1 MIEPRFGQVITAMVT
16 PFTESM
22 EVDFDKAAILADYL
36 VTHGSDGIV
45 VAGTT
50 GESPTL
56 TREEEY
62 FLFRVVKD
70 SVAGRGKVIAGTGSN
85 NTMEAVEATQKAAE
99 IGMDGTLQVV
109 PYYNKPSQ
117 EGMYHHFKTI
127 AEAAPDLPLILYNIP
142 GRTGVNM
149 APETVARLAKIK
161 NIVGI
166 KEASGSIDQATA
178 IRQATPKEFLIYS
191 GDDSLTLPVMA
202 VGGCGII
209 SVVSHLAGPELKEM
223 CVSFAKGD
231 VAKAQQI
238 HIALFDL
245 IKGMFMSTNPVP
257 LKTALEL
264 VGFPVGGTRS
274 PLVAMSDSEKEQLK
288 GTLVRYGLIK

>member
-1 MIEPRFGQVITAMVT
+1 MTEPRFGQVITAMVT
-16 PFTESM
+16 PFTESL

-62 FLFRVVKD
+62 FLFKVVKD
-70 SVAGRGKVIAGTGSN
+70 AVAGRGSVIAGTGSN
-85 NTMEAVEATQKAAE
+85 NTAEAIEATRKAAE
-99 IGMDGTLQVV
+99 IGVDATLQVV

-117 EGMYHHFKTI
+117 EGMFQHFKAI
-127 AEAAPDLPLILYNIP
+127 AEAVPKLPVILYNIP
-142 GRTGVNM
+142 GRTGVSIL
-149 APETVARLAKIK
+149 PETVSRLSKIR

-166 KEASGSIDQATA
+166 KESTGSMDQVTA
-178 IRQATPKEFLIYS
+178 IRQSTPAEFMIYS
-191 GDDSLTLPVMA
+191 GDDSLTLPIMA
-202 VGGCGII
+202 MGGCGII

-223 CVSFAKGD
+223 CVSMAKGD
-231 VAKAQQI
+231 LSRARSI

-245 IKGMFMSTNPVP
+245 IRVMFMTTNPVP
-257 LKTALEL
+257 LKTALEM

-274 PLVAMSDSEKEQLK
+274 PLVAMSEKEREQLK
-288 GTLVRYGLIK
+288 EVLKRYSLIK